1 MKDGDIENILP
12 TLVEWAGKGERCVV
26 ATLVWAEGTSPRPP
40 GSQMLIS
47 ENGQSLGYLTG
58 GCAEH
63 AIVAEALAAMREN
76 APRAVRFGV
85 GSPYLDIQLP
95 CGSGIDVFF
104 DTHPSLQLAHEILAT
119 LDSRVPAALRT
130 SIGAGSQTLIAQSAD
145 SPPEVSEF
153 DRWYYPRRRF
163 LIAGAGPIVDELAV
177 QAMAQGYR
185 IDVLSPDEPTL
196 QRLGARDIDATLL
209 SDAGQMAAL
218 QPDAYT
224 AAALVF
230 HEHEREPDL
239 LLNLL
244 DSPAFYI
251 AALGSRG
258 THQARLERLRRIA
271 PAVEG
276 LDRIH
281 GPAGLNIGAAN
292 PSEIA
297 VSILAQ
303 CVSVYRA
310 QSIVPLH
317 YRGPALTH
325 V

>member
-12 TLVEWAGKGERCVV
+12 TLAEWTGRGERCVV

-47 ENGQSLGYLTG
+47 ASGQSLGYLTG

-63 AIVAEALAAMREN
+63 AIVAEAQEALREN

-104 DTHPSLQLAHEILAT
+104 DTNPSLQLTLEILAT
-119 LDSRVPAALRT
+119 LESRAPVALRT
-130 SIGAGSQTLIAQSAD
+130 SLSAGSPALVVRCTD
-145 SPPEVSEF
+145 SQPDVSHF
-153 DRWYYPRRRF
+153 DRWYFPQRRF

-177 QAMAQGYR
+177 QAMAQGYL

-196 QRLGARDIDATLL
+196 QRLGARNIDAKLL
-209 SDAGQMAAL
+209 SDARQLSEL

-244 DSPAFYI
+244 DSSAFYI

-258 THQARLERLRRIA
+258 THEARLERLRRIR
-271 PAVEG
+271 PTVQG
-276 LDRIH
+276 MDRIH

-297 VSILAQ
+297 LSILAQ

-310 QSIVPLH
+310 QGVVQLH
-317 YRGPALTH
+317 YCGSALTRT
-325 V
+325 